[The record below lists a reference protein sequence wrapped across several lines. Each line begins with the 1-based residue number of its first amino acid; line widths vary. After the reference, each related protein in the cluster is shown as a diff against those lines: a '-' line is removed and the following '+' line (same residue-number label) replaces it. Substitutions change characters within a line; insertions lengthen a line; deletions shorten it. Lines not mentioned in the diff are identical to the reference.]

1 MAKSK
6 ARVKIDAH
14 EARLAAQ
21 REVYAQLDKIQAE
34 MSGQISRDF
43 MAMTMLVLHDEYGFG
58 NKRLL
63 NVFARVADMAEALN
77 MGLLSFKDIRDTLVE
92 EVGIDVEKQ
101 QVQRRKGDARWTPV
115 RQPARGAQVRGA
127 KGDGGGGQDRAA
139 GAAAEV

>member
-1 MAKSK
+1 MAKNK

-21 REVYAQLDKIQAE
+21 REVYAQLDKIQAD
-34 MSGQISRDF
+34 MSRQMTRDY
-43 MAMTMLVLHDEYGFG
+43 MACLLLVLHDEYGFG

-77 MGLLSFKDIRDTLVE
+77 MGLLSFKDIRETLIE

-101 QVQRRKGDARWTPV
+101 QVQRRKGDARWSPV
-115 RQPARGAQVRGA
+115 RQPARGQKVRGA
-127 KGDGGGGQDRAA
+127 KADGGSGQDRAA
-139 GAAAEV
+139 GTSAEV

>member
-1 MAKSK
+1 MAKNK

-21 REVYAQLDKIQAE
+21 REVYAQLDKIQAD
-34 MSGQISRDF
+34 MSRQMTRDY
-43 MAMTMLVLHDEYGFG
+43 MACLLLVLHDEYGFG

-77 MGLLSFKDIRDTLVE
+77 MGLLSFKDIRETLIE

-115 RQPARGAQVRGA
+115 RQPARGPKVRGA
-127 KGDGGGGQDRAA
+127 KGDGSSGQDRAA

>member
-63 NVFARVADMAEALN
+63 HVYARVADMADSLN
-77 MGLLSFKDIRDTLVE
+77 QGLLTFADIRQTLIE
-92 EVGIDVEKQ
+92 EVNIDVEKQ
-101 QVQRRKGDARWTPV
+101 QVQRKKGDARWSPV
-115 RQPARGAQVRGA
+115 RQPARSTKVRRVEGA
-127 KGDGGGGQDRAA
+127 GGGGKDRAA
-139 GAAAEV
+139 GATAKV

>member
-1 MAKSK
+1 MAKNK

-21 REVYAQLDKIQAE
+21 REVYAQLDKIQAD
-34 MSGQISRDF
+34 MSRKMTRDY
-43 MAMTMLVLHDEYGFG
+43 MACLLLVLHDEYGFG

-77 MGLLSFKDIRDTLVE
+77 MGLLSFKDIRETLIE

-101 QVQRRKGDARWTPV
+101 QVQRRKGDARWSPV
-115 RQPARGAQVRGA
+115 RQPARGAQVRRA
-127 KGDGGGGQDRAA
+127 EADGGSRQDRAA